1 VFSGHKIYGPTGIGV
16 LYGKPE
22 CLAEMQPFQ
31 GGGDMISYVS
41 VEGSGWAEVPQR
53 FEAGTPAF
61 PEAIAL
67 GAAIDFVQQFDRSEL
82 RRHEQNLVQESLA
95 MLRDEPGVTLYG
107 PATTGGEQA
116 TVVSFGID
124 CVHPHDF
131 ATIADTHQVQVRAG
145 NHCAMPTLRRL
156 GLQATIRMSFGIY
169 SCSEDL
175 LAIREAIREA
185 RAMFS

>member
-1 VFSGHKIYGPTGIGV
+1 
-16 LYGKPE
+16 
-22 CLAEMQPFQ
+22 
-31 GGGDMISYVS
+31 
-41 VEGSGWAEVPQR
+41 VPQR

-67 GAAIDFVQQFDRSEL
+67 GSAIQFVQRFDSDAVRQ
-82 RRHEQNLVQESLA
+82 HERALVQESLA

-116 TVVSFGID
+116 AVVSFGID

-131 ATIADTHQVQVRAG
+131 ATIADTHNLQIRAG

-156 GLQATIRMSFGIY
+156 GLQATVRMSFGIY

-175 LAIREAIREA
+175 VAVRSAIREA
-185 RAMFS
+185 RAMFGGMS

>member
-1 VFSGHKIYGPTGIGV
+1 
-16 LYGKPE
+16 
-22 CLAEMQPFQ
+22 
-31 GGGDMISYVS
+31 MISYVS

-67 GAAIDFVQQFDRSEL
+67 GAAIDFVERFDRAEL
-82 RRHEQNLVQESLA
+82 RRHEHSLVHEAIA
-95 MLRDEPGVTLYG
+95 MLRDEQGITLYG
-107 PATTGGEQA
+107 PATTDGEQV

-131 ATIADTHQVQVRAG
+131 ATIADTHNVQIRAG

-156 GLQATIRMSFGIY
+156 GLQATVRMSFGLY
-169 SCSEDL
+169 SCPEDL
-175 LAIREAIREA
+175 FAVRDAIREA
-185 RAMFS
+185 RTMFG